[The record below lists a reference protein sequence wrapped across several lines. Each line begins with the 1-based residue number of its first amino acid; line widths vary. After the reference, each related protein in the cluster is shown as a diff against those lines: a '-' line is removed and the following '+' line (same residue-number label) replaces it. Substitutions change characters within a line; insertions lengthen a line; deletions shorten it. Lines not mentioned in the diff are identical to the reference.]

1 MRAAMQRIL
10 NFTLERQL
18 QDKAITY
25 QDSQDTK
32 DKDFG
37 AHSNSHFT

>member
-1 MRAAMQRIL
+1 MRTAMQRIL
-10 NFTLERQL
+10 NCPLERQL

-32 DKDFG
+32 DKDFEP
-37 AHSNSHFT
+37 HSNLYFT

>member
-10 NFTLERQL
+10 SCTLERQL

-37 AHSNSHFT
+37 PHGNLHFT

>member
-1 MRAAMQRIL
+1 MRAAMQIL
-10 NFTLERQL
+10 NCTMERQL
-18 QDKAITY
+18 QDKAINY

-37 AHSNSHFT
+37 PHSNLHFT